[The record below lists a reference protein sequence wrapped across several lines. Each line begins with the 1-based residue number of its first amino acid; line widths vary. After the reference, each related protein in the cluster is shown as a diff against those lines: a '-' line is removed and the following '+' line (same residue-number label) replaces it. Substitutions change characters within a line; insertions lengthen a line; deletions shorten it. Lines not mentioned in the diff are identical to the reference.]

1 MKEKELQRN
10 TQRESGSSLYHS
22 PEVEV
27 MEMRVESGFAAS
39 QTGANEDFT
48 NGTGSWD

>member
-27 MEMRVESGFAAS
+27 MEIRVESGFAGSMA
-39 QTGANEDFT
+39 QNESFT
-48 NGTGSWD
+48 ENSSDW